1 MTDAALI
8 TRIRAGDREAA
19 GTLIGRYYDDCW
31 RFAYR
36 MVGER
41 ADAEDVVQET
51 FLRALR
57 GLERYR
63 EQERFR
69 AWLFCILA
77 NRCRTV
83 LVQRRR
89 KATRFVSDDRVDRMV
104 VVSDNDPSDDGDGT
118 PAYPPEQL
126 ADALQVALGQLGPRY
141 REAFLLKHA
150 EGMEYTQMAM
160 ITGASVSALK
170 MRVKRA
176 CETLRP
182 LLEERLRD

>member
-8 TRIRAGDREAA
+8 ALIRAGDREAA
-19 GTLIGRYYDDCW
+19 ATLVGRYYDDCW
-31 RFAYR
+31 RFAFR
-36 MVGER
+36 MTGHR
-41 ADAEDVVQET
+41 ADAEDVVQDT

-57 GLERYR
+57 GLARYR

-77 NRCRTV
+77 NRCRTL

-89 KATRFVSDDRVDRMV
+89 SLRFVSDDRIDRIPLE
-104 VVSDNDPSDDGDGT
+104 SDGD
-118 PAYPPEQL
+118 PHEEPEYPPERL
-126 ADALQVALGQLGPRY
+126 SDALQEALSRLGSQY

-150 EGMEYTQMAM
+150 EGMEYTQMAE
-160 ITGASVSALK
+160 ITGASISALK

-176 CETLRP
+176 CDALRP
-182 LLEERLRD
+182 LLEENLRD

>member
-8 TRIRAGDREAA
+8 TRIRTGDREAA
-19 GTLIGRYYDDCW
+19 REAAATLVGRYYNDCW

-36 MVGER
+36 MVGDR

-57 GLERYR
+57 GLEGYR
-63 EQERFR
+63 ERERFR

-77 NRCRTV
+77 NRCRTA

-89 KATRFVSDDRVDRMV
+89 RIARFAGADWIDQIAVADEGHPEVDD
-104 VVSDNDPSDDGDGT
+104 
-118 PAYPPEQL
+118 PPERL
-126 ADALQVALGQLGPRY
+126 ADALQVALSQLGSRY

-150 EGMEYTQMAM
+150 EGMEYAQMAE
-160 ITGASVSALK
+160 ITGASISALK

-182 LLEERLRD
+182 LLEENLRD

>member
-1 MTDAALI
+1 MIDAALI
-8 TRIRAGDREAA
+8 TQIRAGDREAA
-19 GTLIGRYYDDCW
+19 STLVGRYYDDCW

-36 MVGER
+36 MMGDR

-51 FLRALR
+51 FFRALR
-57 GLERYR
+57 GLERYQ

-77 NRCRTV
+77 NRCRTM

-89 KATRFVSDDRVDRMV
+89 SLRFVSEDRLDRIAAD
-104 VVSDNDPSDDGDGT
+104 SESEIEDEE
-118 PAYPPEQL
+118 AYPPERL
-126 ADALQVALGQLGPRY
+126 ADALQTALARLGSRY

-150 EGMEYTQMAM
+150 EGMEYTEMAA
-160 ITGASVSALK
+160 ITGASISALK

-176 CETLRP
+176 CEALRP
-182 LLEERLRD
+182 LVEENLRD